1 MHPENAR
8 VAAVFGSAQ
17 GSGYLLTDRLI
28 LASGHVADEAADQL
42 TAIVPGLARSAACEV
57 IYRSSACDV
66 VLLLAERALLGGPAT
81 VAGPDWAEI
90 SHLLA
95 WPGARAVGYP
105 QVQRGD
111 AGELDAHQIVG
122 RFNPGT
128 GWLSRTAVLEDIDAP
143 PGKSPWA
150 GMSGALVFVEELVVG
165 VVRAD
170 PSAWRHRR
178 LTLTR
183 VQDLLADPGFT
194 GKCREAGYEI
204 RTRALLSPG
213 QGAAASFES
222 RLRTYVAT
230 QSDRLWITGTVRNR
244 FRREFG
250 NDYWSLQ
257 DTYLSLHLSQA
268 LGEPQ
273 RAEHALAG
281 KRRVVLVGG
290 AGTGK
295 TTLLQWLASA
305 AARRALPP
313 ELAELNDRVPVL
325 LQLRAF
331 LKRKEL
337 PGPEEFLEAMAS
349 PLAGHPDAQ
358 GWMTRQLAA
367 GRVLLMVD
375 GLDEIP
381 REFRD
386 RTGRWLGD
394 LIDAYGDNCYILSTR
409 PSTVRAGWLDQRD
422 FVELETQPMSTDEV
436 TGLIERWFASVD
448 VGMRRPSL
456 EWIEHARQ
464 RALASV
470 RENPDIARLAT
481 SPLLCTLLCALIM
494 DAGSA
499 TPAPRSRAELYA
511 GAVEMLLSTRDVGR
525 DIGYRLGYSEQFH
538 LLQRIAFWLSINGAV
553 EVDTGQAVKLVR
565 GVAESGPVRGEV
577 SPSTVLQMLL
587 IGSGMLQE
595 TSEGTIRFIH
605 LPFQH
610 YLTAAEALEDG
621 SIGLLISHGHD
632 EDWEDVLTLAA
643 AQAREEDCAKL
654 LLGLLA
660 RREKHPRQ
668 AEQLTRVARECFH
681 QARALP
687 REVAESLR
695 SEFGDPS
702 ALVE

>member
-1 MHPENAR
+1 M
-8 VAAVFGSAQ
+8 FGSAQ

-28 LASGHVADEAADQL
+28 LTSGHVVGAAAGRV
-42 TAIVPGLARSAACEV
+42 TAIVPGLADPVPCDV

-66 VLLLAERALLGGPAT
+66 ALLQAGRALLGDLAKI
-81 VAGPDWAEI
+81 AGPDWAEI
-90 SHLLA
+90 DDLLA
-95 WPGARAVGYP
+95 WPGARTVGYP

-111 AGELDAHQIVG
+111 AGELDSHQIVG

-128 GWLSRTAVLEDIDAP
+128 GRLSHTAILEDIDSP
-143 PGKSPWA
+143 PDGSPWA
-150 GMSGALVFVEELVVG
+150 GMSGAVVFVEELVVG

-183 VQDLLADPGFT
+183 VQDLLADADFT
-194 GKCREAGYEI
+194 GKCREAGHEI

-213 QGAAASFES
+213 QGAAASFEA
-222 RLRTYVAT
+222 RLRAYVAT

-244 FRREFG
+244 FQRELG
-250 NDYWSLQ
+250 SDYWSLQ
-257 DTYLSLHLSQA
+257 DTYLSLRLSQA
-268 LGEPQ
+268 LGAPR
-273 RAEHALAG
+273 RAEDALAG

-313 ELAELNDRVPVL
+313 ELAELDDRVPVL

-331 LKRKEL
+331 LKLKEL
-337 PGPEEFLEAMAS
+337 PGPEEFLEAMAK

-358 GWMTRQLAA
+358 GWMTRQLAD

-386 RTGRWLGD
+386 RTKRWLCD
-394 LIDAYGDNCYILSTR
+394 LIDAYEDNHYILSTR
-409 PSTVRAGWLDQRD
+409 PSTVKAGWLHQRD
-422 FVELETQPMSTDEV
+422 FVELEAQPMSMDEV
-436 TGLIERWFASVD
+436 TDLIERWFASVD
-448 VGMRRPSL
+448 TGRRPRTQ
-456 EWIEHARQ
+456 WFEHARQ
-464 RALASV
+464 RALTSV

-494 DAGSA
+494 VSGST
-499 TPAPRSRAELYA
+499 TPPPRSRAELYA
-511 GAVEMLLSTRDVGR
+511 GAVEMLLNTRDTQRV
-525 DIGYRLGYSEQFH
+525 IGYRLGYFEQLH
-538 LLQRIAFWLSINGAV
+538 LLQRIAFWLSINDAV
-553 EVDTGQAVKLVR
+553 ELEPGQAVKQIQGVAGPTGVR
-565 GVAESGPVRGEV
+565 GDK
-577 SPSTVLQMLL
+577 SPSDVLQMLL

-595 TSEGTIRFIH
+595 TSEGTIRFAQ

-610 YLTAAEALEDG
+610 YLTATKALEEE
-621 SIGLLISHGHD
+621 SLGLLISHGHD

-643 AQAREEDCAKL
+643 AQARAEDCAKL
-654 LLGLLA
+654 LRGLLA

-681 QARALP
+681 QARELP
-687 REVAESLR
+687 RELAESLR
-695 SEFGDPS
+695 GEFGDPP
-702 ALVE
+702 ALPKW